1 MLPGIAAYC
10 DPSFRRDLGSAVPRI
25 ITGEAMLKLNVKFV
39 SAVFAGLLAG
49 GPLAVMTPGVVDA
62 ADDCLSGPKGQTPQG
77 GHWYYRI
84 DHATK
89 RHCWYLGD
97 EREKLSQASPPISV
111 LPEKPV
117 PPKAE
122 PPLQPEIANARA
134 ELAPQT
140 RIEAPN
146 SDAAL
151 PPTMPA
157 DAAPPQRWIV
167 GARWPDPYNDP
178 PAAEPAPP
186 KRDEGTSAN
195 LTAQAQPTSVA
206 PPEPIAAAEPSPAP
220 SASAYSVPVRLAALL
235 GALALAGITGGIV
248 FRLTSTP
255 RHAHPR
261 IRKPRGAIWEQ
272 TDDDRILLSARP
284 SADALSRRTG
294 FARDLDQPGDRS
306 ERIAE
311 FFAQISRRS
320 PT

>member
-1 MLPGIAAYC
+1 ML
-10 DPSFRRDLGSAVPRI
+10 R
-25 ITGEAMLKLNVKFV
+25 LNVKFV
-39 SAVFAGLLAG
+39 SAVLAGLLAG

-97 EREKLSQASPPISV
+97 EREKLSQASPPISL

-117 PPKAE
+117 APKAE

-151 PPTMPA
+151 PPAMTA
-157 DAAPPQRWIV
+157 EAAPSQRWIV
-167 GARWPDPYNDP
+167 GARWPDPYDDP

-186 KRDEGTSAN
+186 KRDDGTSGN
-195 LTAQAQPTSVA
+195 LTAQAQPTAVS
-206 PPEPIAAAEPSPAP
+206 PPESFAATEPSPAP

-248 FRLTSTP
+248 FRLTNTRRP
-255 RHAHPR
+255 ARAKV
-261 IRKPRGAIWEQ
+261 RKPRGAIWEQ
-272 TDDDRILLSARP
+272 TEDDRIPLSAHP
-284 SADALSRRTG
+284 SADVLPRRPG
-294 FARDLDQPGDRS
+294 FARDLDQPGDRG

-311 FFAQISRRS
+311 FFAEISRRS
-320 PT
+320 ST